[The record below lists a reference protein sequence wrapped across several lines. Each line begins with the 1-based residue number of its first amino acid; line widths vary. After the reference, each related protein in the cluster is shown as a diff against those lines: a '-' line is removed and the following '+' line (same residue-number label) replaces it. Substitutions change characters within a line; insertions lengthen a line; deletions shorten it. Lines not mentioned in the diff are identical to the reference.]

1 MGDVL
6 IFPMVAIDQCSCGE
20 MTPHLFLI
28 RSSSTCNGSNDD
40 LNDNNNHRVQDAL
53 DREILSAN
61 ASISFAS
68 VRSSGPPTPPL
79 DFPAPVLENAIMVSA
94 DIIDHTTGQIFH
106 AMSILMRRPASP
118 QHHRKLSKSY
128 INAAQIEYQEQEPQ
142 KAYRVKRKICSTTYG
157 SIRLCVVLKRVKS
170 SIVTNATSLITQE
183 MVVACPEWETTSEM
197 VAIKVTRW
205 SQLQFYG
212 RHLDDPI
219 KEISA
224 LQLLGVCH
232 PHVISILDALQ
243 TDTHLY
249 CVFPYMSH
257 TYLVEKLAAS
267 PTGLSEVQARLWFR
281 QILCGISQLQKK
293 GICHRDICI
302 ENMVVDKNNM
312 IHIID
317 FGKALR
323 IPFVDSNCRLMV
335 SDVSA
340 NTCRR
345 LMTMQSQRGRS
356 RCAFIDGFAID
367 IWSAGIVL
375 FKLLVGKKPFKKPDQ
390 TDKYFKQISE
400 NGKLTTLLQSMGV
413 DISDDAM
420 NLLQN
425 MLWSDPAKRMT
436 LSQIVKHPWVEGRR
450 TTFIS
455 SNNNDGQHWF
465 IKTKSID
472 DLDHRR
478 TATNS
483 TFFTDYT
490 DHLTDDERSQHSH
503 HVSIAQ
509 SYRSIAID
517 LSKDEDITETQN
529 MDVEQK
535 KRQGWRSWLAN
546 SRESLLARLPLRQPK
561 NIIATSTGKFSYDVY

>member
-1 MGDVL
+1 ME
-6 IFPMVAIDQCSCGE
+6 AIDKCSCGA
-20 MTPHLFLI
+20 MTPLLSLI
-28 RSSSTCNGSNDD
+28 RSNSTCNGSNDD

-53 DREILSAN
+53 DSETLSAN

-68 VRSSGPPTPPL
+68 VRSSGPPTRPL

-94 DIIDHTTGQIFH
+94 DIIDHATGQIFH
-106 AMSILMRRPASP
+106 AKSILMRRPVSP

-128 INAAQIEYQEQEPQ
+128 INVPQIESQDQEPQ
-142 KAYRVKRKICSTTYG
+142 KAYRVKRTIRSTTYG
-157 SIRLCVVLKRVKS
+157 SIRLCVVLKRVSS
-170 SIVTNATSLITQE
+170 SIVTNATSLIAQE

-205 SQLQFYG
+205 SRLQSLHR

-219 KEISA
+219 KEIAA
-224 LQLLGVCH
+224 LQLLGVRH
-232 PHVISILDALQ
+232 PHIISILDALQ
-243 TDTHLY
+243 TETHLY
-249 CVFPYMSH
+249 CVLPYMSH
-257 TYLVEKLAAS
+257 TCLVEKLAAS
-267 PTGLSEVQARLWFR
+267 PTGLSEVQARVYFR

-302 ENMVVDKNNM
+302 ENMVVDENNM

-317 FGKALR
+317 FGLALR
-323 IPFVDSNCRLMV
+323 IPFVDSNCRLIV

-340 NTCRR
+340 STCRR
-345 LMTMQSQRGRS
+345 LITMQSQRGRS
-356 RCAFIDGFAID
+356 WRYVAPEVKSRSGFIDGGAID
-367 IWSAGIVL
+367 LWSAGIVL
-375 FKLLVGKKPFKKPDQ
+375 FELLVGKKPFKMPDQ
-390 TDKYFKQISE
+390 TDQNFKQISV
-400 NGKLTTLLQSMGV
+400 NGNLVILLQSMGV
-413 DISDDAM
+413 DISEDAM

-436 LSQIVKHPWVEGRR
+436 LSQIVNHPWVEGRR
-450 TTFIS
+450 TTFTS
-455 SNNNDGQHWF
+455 SNENDGQHWF
-465 IKTKSID
+465 IITKSID

-490 DHLTDDERSQHSH
+490 DLLTDDERSQHSH

-509 SYRSIAID
+509 SCRSISID
-517 LSKDEDITETQN
+517 LSKGEDITEIHQN

-535 KRQGWRSWLAN
+535 KRRGWRSWLAN
-546 SRESLLARLPLRQPK
+546 SRASLMARRPLRRHK
-561 NIIATSTGKFSYDVY
+561 NIVCLWRI